1 MGILTINCG
10 SSSLKVRLFAGE
22 ELEPVVGVLVER
34 IGEEGASFVHRVPGR
49 EPLSGE
55 LDIEDHEAALALALE
70 IVKDPDLGGLGEG
83 EEIEA
88 VGHRVVHGGERFAA
102 STVIDLDVMEAIAAL
117 GDLAPLHNPV
127 NLLGIAAAQTLLPG
141 VPHCAIFD
149 TAWHQSMP
157 PEAYRYAVP
166 NDWYVDHGIRRYG
179 FHGTSF
185 LYVARR
191 AAVLLGRDPA
201 DVDLILFHIGNGAS
215 ANAVRGGMSVDTSMG
230 LTPLEGLVMGTRAGD
245 HDGAITH
252 HLIRHLGLTRAE
264 VEHALNHESGLK
276 GVSGLT
282 GDRRDL
288 ETAAAG
294 GDSLAELALELETYR
309 IRKYLGA
316 YLAVLGRADA
326 VVFTGG
332 AGERSPGLRMRAL
345 SGFEALGITLDP
357 IRNEGAGEGAGEAA
371 VSEAGSRV
379 AVFVIPTDEERV
391 MAEDTRALIRGTHAP
406 PDGMHYDFQEPAY
419 RPGDGF

>member
-1 MGILTINCG
+1 MAILTVNCG
-10 SSSLKVRLFAGE
+10 SSSLRVRLFAGQG
-22 ELEPVVGVLVER
+22 LEPVVEVRVER
-34 IGEEGASFVHRVPGR
+34 IGEPRSGFVHRAPGR
-49 EPLSGE
+49 EPLSGS

-70 IVKDPDLGGLGEG
+70 IVRDPELGGLGEG

-102 STVIDLDVMEAIAAL
+102 STVIDLEVMDAIAQL

-127 NLLGIAAAQTLLPG
+127 NLLGIAAAQGLLPD

-149 TAWHQSMP
+149 TAWHQTMP
-157 PEAYRYAVP
+157 PKAYRYAVP

-179 FHGTSF
+179 FHGTSL

-191 AAVLLGRDPA
+191 AAVLLGREA
-201 DVDLILFHIGNGAS
+201 SDVDLIQFHVGNGAS
-215 ANAVRGGMSVDTSMG
+215 ANAVRRGESVDTSMG

-245 HDGAITH
+245 HDASITH
-252 HLIRHLGLTRAE
+252 HLIRHLGLTRQQ
-264 VEHALNHESGLK
+264 VEEALNRESGLK
-276 GVSGLT
+276 GVSGLS

-288 ETAAAG
+288 ETAAAA
-294 GDSLAELALELETYR
+294 GDSLAEFALELESYR

-332 AGERSPGLRMRAL
+332 AGERSPGLRRRAL
-345 SGFEALGITLDP
+345 SGFEALGITLDLT
-357 IRNEGAGEGAGEAA
+357 RNEAAAAGVEEATI
-371 VSEAGSRV
+371 SSDGSRI
-379 AVFVIPTDEERV
+379 AALVIPTDEERV
-391 MAEDTRALIRGTHAP
+391 MAEDARALLQGTYDSPAR
-406 PDGMHYDFQEPAY
+406 MHYDFQDPEY
-419 RPGDGF
+419 RPCFLP